1 MFQNCE
7 NLEEVLIENVDLSD
21 ATNGINFEGMFM
33 NCKKLRKLT
42 IRNVIFG
49 TNAFGVGVGDCIRD
63 MFSGCDSLVDGDIQ
77 LENINIVSYGFVN
90 MQSLNELIE
99 KKHKLLKA
107 KQNTYDYEQ
116 YLSEQKSKALND
128 MQSLAFR
135 DTIHIQHGEHTDK
148 EINNLRKLFKLCRC
162 LNSSAL
168 QKL

>member
-1 MFQNCE
+1 MFQDCE
-7 NLEEVLIENVDLSD
+7 NLEEILIENVDLSD

-42 IRNVIFG
+42 IRNVIFW
-49 TNAFGVGVGDCIRD
+49 TNAFDVGVGDCVRD
-63 MFSGCDSLVDGDIQ
+63 MFSGCDSLVYGDIQ
-77 LENINIVSYGFVN
+77 LENINIVSYGYVN

-99 KKHKLLKA
+99 QKHKLLKT
-107 KQNTYDYEQ
+107 KQNTNDYEK

-135 DTIHIQHGEHTDK
+135 DTVHIQYGEHTNK

-162 LNSSAL
+162 LNSPAL
-168 QKL
+168 